1 MSDFHISPNFVE
13 NGKVVLKFYSLDTNP
28 PPVENREN
36 NMEKNQAFILVPW
49 QLKPD
54 LSSDKFFIKLSE
66 VGILSKN

>member
-28 PPVENREN
+28 PPVGNREN

-54 LSSDKFFIKLSE
+54 LSSDQFFLS
-66 VGILSKN
+66 S